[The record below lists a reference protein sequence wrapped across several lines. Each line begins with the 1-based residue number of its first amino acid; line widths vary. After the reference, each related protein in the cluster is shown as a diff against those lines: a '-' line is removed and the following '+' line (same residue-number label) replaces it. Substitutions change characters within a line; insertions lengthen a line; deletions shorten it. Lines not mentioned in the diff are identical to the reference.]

1 MSNKSTKH
9 FLVLL
14 VCCGLAASSIGISI
28 NSSGVFYTP
37 VSESLGILRGSFSMH
52 MTIFSLVT
60 AISAFFIPKL
70 MEKYSYKLILT
81 VSVLVAVIATAA
93 MAFAKTIPMFYLLG
107 AIRGLSTSFFSIVP
121 LTLIINQWFEKNHGF
136 ATSIVFGFSGLAGS
150 FCSPILSH
158 FIETMGWQ
166 TGYFIKAGVILC
178 LCLPAVLYPFHLD
191 PRLDGYLPYGYSEK
205 QVSEVKKSYSFSFL
219 TVAFVSFFIF
229 GLLSSCIT
237 SFTQHFP
244 GYGQSLGYSA
254 SLSAL
259 LLSAGMVGNV
269 VSKLIIGVL
278 SDWFG
283 AVRATLIMI
292 FAIIIGIVLLI
303 AGSNIYLLMIG
314 AFLFGSS
321 YAIGAVSLPLLTKY
335 FFKVENYAKA
345 FPSISFAS
353 NLGAAISL
361 SMVGYIYDFF
371 GSYLYGFIIALIMI
385 VICVGLLLVTNFK
398 R

>member
-1 MSNKSTKH
+1 
-9 FLVLL
+9 
-14 VCCGLAASSIGISI
+14 
-28 NSSGVFYTP
+28 
-37 VSESLGILRGSFSMH
+37 
-52 MTIFSLVT
+52 
-60 AISAFFIPKL
+60 
-70 MEKYSYKLILT
+70 
-81 VSVLVAVIATAA
+81 
-93 MAFAKTIPMFYLLG
+93 
-107 AIRGLSTSFFSIVP
+107 
-121 LTLIINQWFEKNHGF
+121 
-136 ATSIVFGFSGLAGS
+136 
-150 FCSPILSH
+150 
-158 FIETMGWQ
+158 
-166 TGYFIKAGVILC
+166 
-178 LCLPAVLYPFHLD
+178 
-191 PRLDGYLPYGYSEK
+191 
-205 QVSEVKKSYSFSFL
+205 
-219 TVAFVSFFIF
+219 
-229 GLLSSCIT
+229 
-237 SFTQHFP
+237 
-244 GYGQSLGYSA
+244 
-254 SLSAL
+254 
-259 LLSAGMVGNV
+259 MVGNV

-283 AVRATLIMI
+283 AVRATMIMI